1 MKIIDLFGGSGSTM
15 IAAEQINRT
24 AYLMELD
31 EKYTDVIVK
40 RMLRFIQTYDN
51 CYLIRDGIKTPLKE
65 IDAYKIDD
73 DNFLD

>member
-1 MKIIDLFGGSGSTM
+1 M

-24 AYLMELD
+24 AYLIELD

-65 IDAYKIDD
+65 IDACKIDD